1 MNTLTHTTMQRL
13 KRIRLFLVPILSL
26 CSTHLAAQ
34 TPAEDST
41 TIGEATGCTRAESQ
55 PTAAEAVSWLAFPD
69 DSLAIPALSIQF
81 DCEALAL
88 PPFPRAHFSEYAL
101 FRFRRVASASPLQR
115 PTSGL
120 GRSFAPSPL
129 PSWRLSD
136 ADSPPST
143 PASPLLKWLGQGAFW
158 WAAFFDHY
166 QDAILD
172 GGGRKSYIFGADRR
186 HWHFVKNLA
195 HLGYLT
201 TGFATGME
209 LAQKKVTVKRLA
221 WRMAGSVLIYWF
233 IQNIVYD
240 KSLHNDWFDYERK
253 YTDDGIVIFDL
264 RGRDHRIELSKWSRP
279 LLDVVRVAGGLYLVI
294 KN

>member
-1 MNTLTHTTMQRL
+1 M
-13 KRIRLFLVPILSL
+13 
-26 CSTHLAAQ
+26 
-34 TPAEDST
+34 
-41 TIGEATGCTRAESQ
+41 
-55 PTAAEAVSWLAFPD
+55 
-69 DSLAIPALSIQF
+69 
-81 DCEALAL
+81 
-88 PPFPRAHFSEYAL
+88 PPFPRDHFSEYARFQ
-101 FRFRRVASASPLQR
+101 FRQAASGSSLLRQAG
-115 PTSGL
+115 GL
-120 GRSFAPSPL
+120 AAPSPL
-129 PSWRLSD
+129 PAWRLT
-136 ADSPPST
+136 ATDSPRPT

-172 GGGRKSYIFGADRR
+172 GGERKSYIFGADRR

-253 YTDDGIVIFDL
+253 YTDDGIVVFDL